1 MIKKQLVTILKPN
14 FRYDDQRGNLVQL
27 VREGYKQFNV
37 VTTHAGV
44 FRGGHYHKI
53 NKEAFYVIS
62 GEFQLLLDKDGVH
75 EEYTFK
81 EGDMFEIEPYVMH
94 GFNYI
99 KESTLVA
106 MYDIG
111 VELQDGEMDSYTL

>member
-1 MIKKQLVTILKPN
+1 METKLVTIMKPN
-14 FRYDDQRGNLVQL
+14 FIHDDQRGTLIQL
-27 VREGYKQFNV
+27 VREGYRQFNV

-53 NKEAFYVIS
+53 NKEAFFVIA
-62 GEFQLLLDKDGVH
+62 GEFRLLLDKDDIH
-75 EEYTFK
+75 EEYIFK
-81 EGDMFEIEPYVMH
+81 SGDMFEIEPYVLH
-94 GFNYI
+94 GFEYI

-111 VELQDGEMDSYTL
+111 VSLADGGMDSYTLQ

>member
-1 MIKKQLVTILKPN
+1 METKLVTILEPN
-14 FRYDDQRGNLVQL
+14 FKYDDQRGSLVQL

-53 NKEAFYVIS
+53 NKEAFFVIA
-62 GEFQLLLDKDGVH
+62 GEFRLILDKEDMH
-75 EEYTFK
+75 EEYIFRT
-81 EGDMFEIEPYVMH
+81 GDMFEIAPYVLH
-94 GFNYI
+94 GFYYI
-99 KESTLVA
+99 EESTLVA

-111 VELQDGEMDSYTL
+111 VELPDGGMDSYTLQ